1 MNSKKVDMKKIHWI
15 VCDEYRKFKDP
26 KVSYIFEKAL
36 VLSIICINGGSKD
49 KKISKEESV
58 EILKI
63 IDLIISIDLY
73 QNKYDSR
80 KHKPI
85 IEIKGNRWKNKLFQ
99 LRNNW
104 KWINKCEVQ
113 STKRFLRF

>member
-49 KKISKEESV
+49 KKISKEE
-58 EILKI
+58 
-63 IDLIISIDLY
+63 
-73 QNKYDSR
+73 
-80 KHKPI
+80 
-85 IEIKGNRWKNKLFQ
+85 
-99 LRNNW
+99 
-104 KWINKCEVQ
+104 
-113 STKRFLRF
+113 

>member
-1 MNSKKVDMKKIHWI
+1 MNSKKVHMKKIHWI
-15 VCDEYRKFKDP
+15 VYDKYRKFKNP
-26 KVSYIFEKAL
+26 KVSYIFEKAW

-73 QNKYDSR
+73 QNKYD
-80 KHKPI
+80 
-85 IEIKGNRWKNKLFQ
+85 
-99 LRNNW
+99 
-104 KWINKCEVQ
+104 
-113 STKRFLRF
+113 